1 MRRSLPLLLLAG
13 IGIGLGLWW
22 YFSHSSSQDRMM
34 RADAL
39 PAPDPA
45 ALAPARPTETLTL
58 ADGATLDLAMEPV
71 QAVIAGKTL
80 SMLAYNGSLPGPT
93 IRVRQGTTVTINLTN
108 KTDLPMT
115 LHAHGVRMA
124 NAFDGVPDLTQ
135 KAIAPGETFQ
145 YRLTFSD
152 PGAFWYHPHVR
163 TDYALESGL
172 YGALIVEP
180 SDPAYW
186 PAANREV
193 ALMLDDIALSSADRL
208 PFDATVADHA
218 LMGRFGNTWLVN
230 GETDYTLPATT
241 GEVVRLYLTNAANT
255 RLFNFSIPGTSL
267 KLIGADGG
275 RYPEERLVDAVLI
288 APGERRIVDVLFP
301 RAGSF
306 ALRHTTP
313 EREYAL
319 GQAAVADGTLADRG
333 PGERFT
339 ALRTHA
345 PLRAELTRLQTE
357 FLGQAPAKSL
367 RLALDMQGSMRQGMS
382 HGMHM
387 MGDEGPMADHAMG
400 MGDGESS
407 PYEWEDTMAAMNT
420 RSTSAMLEWQLVDE
434 ATKKVNMDIADWKF
448 RRGEQVKI
456 RIVNDPK
463 SMHPMQHPIHFHGQR
478 FLVLATNGVIEP
490 NPVWVDTAL
499 VATGDSVD
507 ILLEASNPGIWM
519 VHCHILEH
527 AESGMMLPFMVT
539 ED

>member
-1 MRRSLPLLLLAG
+1 MSVEVLPT
-13 IGIGLGLWW
+13 
-22 YFSHSSSQDRMM
+22 
-34 RADAL
+34 
-39 PAPDPA
+39 PDPVT
-45 ALAPARPTETLTL
+45 LTPARPTETLTL

-108 KTDLPMT
+108 KTDLPTT
-115 LHAHGVRMA
+115 LHAHGVRMV

-145 YRLTFSD
+145 YRLTFPD

-193 ALMLDDIALSSADRL
+193 ALMLDDIALSSTDRL
-208 PFDATVADHA
+208 SFDGAVTDHA
-218 LMGRFGNTWLVN
+218 LMGRFGNTWLIN
-230 GETDYTLPATT
+230 GETDYMLQATT

-255 RLFNFSIPGTSL
+255 RLFNFSIPGASF

-275 RYPEERLVDAVLI
+275 RYPEERLVEAVLI

-301 RAGSF
+301 QAGSF
-306 ALRHTTP
+306 VLRHTTP
-313 EREYAL
+313 EREYAI
-319 GQAAVADGTLADRG
+319 GQVEVADGSLADRG
-333 PGERFT
+333 PGEHFA
-339 ALRTHA
+339 ALRTHSS
-345 PLRAELTRLQTE
+345 LRAELTRLQTE
-357 FLGQAPAKSL
+357 FLGQAPAKTL

-382 HGMHM
+382 HDMHM
-387 MGDEGPMADHAMG
+387 MGDGGSMADQAMG
-400 MGDGESS
+400 MGDGGDSS
-407 PYEWEDTMAAMNT
+407 YEWEDTMAAMNS

-434 ATKKVNMDIADWKF
+434 ATKKANMDITDWKF